1 MTISDWAVRAD
12 EFQAQL
18 EAGELGTVDQ
28 VLRSVGGA
36 EDGGLLFEFAS
47 SPGAVFD
54 DLTDA
59 GWQIDW
65 TSPDGRR
72 HVFVLP
78 DCGESVTLID
88 SSLYLG
94 DRSR

>member
-1 MTISDWAVRAD
+1 M
-12 EFQAQL
+12 
-18 EAGELGTVDQ
+18 
-28 VLRSVGGA
+28 
-36 EDGGLLFEFAS
+36 
-47 SPGAVFD
+47 FD

-78 DCGESVTLID
+78 DCGESVTLSD

>member
-1 MTISDWAVRAD
+1 MTISDWAVRPD

-18 EAGELGTVDQ
+18 EAGGLRTVDQ
-28 VLRSVGGA
+28 VLRAVGGA
-36 EDGGLLFEFAS
+36 ADEGLLFDFAS
-47 SPGAVFD
+47 SPEAVFD